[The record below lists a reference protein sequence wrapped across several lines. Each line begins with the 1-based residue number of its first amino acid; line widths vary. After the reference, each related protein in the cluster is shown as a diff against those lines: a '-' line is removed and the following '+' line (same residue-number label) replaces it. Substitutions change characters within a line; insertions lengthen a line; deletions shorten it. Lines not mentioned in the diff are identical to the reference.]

1 MKRFLVMLV
10 WGVAACGRLSV
21 DDGRGAVTGQVLGRD
36 GAPAVNARVM
46 LIQARRPVAE
56 GRSDAAG
63 RFTVTGPSGSS
74 ALFALVNDS
83 SDEGVYRGDVEVLP
97 TGTTDV
103 GELRS
108 TVVWAFPDALWLRD
122 TGFDEQLTRGGEHLY
137 VAGGVLGEPLVTGRW
152 GIETLSLW
160 RIEDDGTEVPLLE
173 VPAVDPFSV
182 SPAPNEPVPPVAS
195 VLVTRDAA
203 GQLRVRVLNGG
214 FTWSS
219 AAGAVSAPVSRMRW
233 LDPRSGVV
241 VNDVTVAADESMQL
255 VPFGGLVT
263 GPSGSRVVSA
273 DGEVMTSQRV
283 GGGVVEVG
291 PRRLAGYECDGARQ
305 CTFFRVEAD
314 GQVSRATPFSLPS
327 NGITNVFH
335 DGAVLGL
342 TLRDFNLGLVTFF
355 RFDVDSLTVT
365 AETVDVTATAQNVY
379 PCSGSGAM
387 GWVERAAGEVR
398 LVTLRSHLTAR
409 TLSTELEEG
418 RVALQCLLG
427 EELWREER
435 AADGTWHLL
444 RTQGELVRVDA
455 VWWSS
460 ASFLG
465 TRPLLERA
473 DDPLR
478 RQWIGGA
485 DGSIDKAVPLG
496 RIPKRVFPL
505 RTDDPDVV
513 ISLGA
518 TIEGK
523 WSLFRLRLPEAR

>member
-1 MKRFLVMLV
+1 
-10 WGVAACGRLSV
+10 
-21 DDGRGAVTGQVLGRD
+21 
-36 GAPAVNARVM
+36 
-46 LIQARRPVAE
+46 
-56 GRSDAAG
+56 
-63 RFTVTGPSGSS
+63 
-74 ALFALVNDS
+74 
-83 SDEGVYRGDVEVLP
+83 
-97 TGTTDV
+97 
-103 GELRS
+103 
-108 TVVWAFPDALWLRD
+108 
-122 TGFDEQLTRGGEHLY
+122 
-137 VAGGVLGEPLVTGRW
+137 
-152 GIETLSLW
+152 
-160 RIEDDGTEVPLLE
+160 
-173 VPAVDPFSV
+173 
-182 SPAPNEPVPPVAS
+182 
-195 VLVTRDAA
+195 
-203 GQLRVRVLNGG
+203 
-214 FTWSS
+214 
-219 AAGAVSAPVSRMRW
+219 
-233 LDPRSGVV
+233 
-241 VNDVTVAADESMQL
+241 
-255 VPFGGLVT
+255 
-263 GPSGSRVVSA
+263 
-273 DGEVMTSQRV
+273 
-283 GGGVVEVG
+283 
-291 PRRLAGYECDGARQ
+291 
-305 CTFFRVEAD
+305 
-314 GQVSRATPFSLPS
+314 VSRATPFSLPS